1 METSTLKRIVLKYGL
16 ASGAVVVTLMAV
28 SLTLTMSGRLDF
40 QGSELVGY
48 STMVLA
54 FLLVFFGVRAYREET
69 GGGAIGFGTA
79 FKVGFLITLVTCA
92 VYVLTWEIVYYGFY
106 PNFLDDYQA
115 HAVAQ
120 MRAAGEAEAAIEA
133 AQREMA
139 QFAEMYKNPLVNIG
153 FTFLEIF
160 PVGLV
165 MTLVSAGI
173 LRRKPAPMVAH
184 ATAS

>member
-1 METSTLKRIVLKYGL
+1 ALMSTGVILNMG
-16 ASGAVVVTLMAV
+16 
-28 SLTLTMSGRLDF
+28 GRLDS
-40 QGSELVGY
+40 GATELLGY

-54 FLLVFFGVRAYREET
+54 FLLVFFGIRAYREET

-79 FKVGFLITLVTCA
+79 FKVGILITLVTCA
-92 VYVLTWEIVYYGFY
+92 VYVLCWEIIYYGFY
-106 PNFLDDYQA
+106 PDFLADYQA
-115 HAVAQ
+115 RALAQ

-139 QFAEMYKNPLVNIG
+139 HFAELYANPLVNIG
-153 FTFLEIF
+153 VTFLEIF
-160 PVGLV
+160 PVGVV

-173 LRRKPAPMVAH
+173 LRRKAPHVTATE